1 MASAR
6 CGHCSIAAAA
16 EEERRG
22 RGRGE
27 EEERKRRGREE
38 EEEDGGKTAAAREL
52 IRCTITA
59 GSDIEPA
66 VMPLLLPV
74 LTMIRQ

>member
-1 MASAR
+1 L
-6 CGHCSIAAAA
+6 
-16 EEERRG
+16 RR
-22 RGRGE
+22 RRKRRGE
-27 EEERKRRGREE
+27 EEEEEE
-38 EEEDGGKTAAAREL
+38 EEEDGGKTAAAQEL

-66 VMPLLLPV
+66 VMPFLLPV

>member
-1 MASAR
+1 VPIWHLQGVVVAPLR
-6 CGHCSIAAAA
+6 RRRK
-16 EEERRG
+16 RRG
-22 RGRGE
+22 EEE

-74 LTMIRQ
+74 LTMIWQ